1 MRTGRPRERAITL
14 MDGFYIEISNPG
26 ESKGLKIRSE
36 SRAAM
41 ELSAKQY
48 ARFKNVTILGEYKN
62 GSRLVEE
69 SN

>member
-14 MDGFYIEISNPG
+14 MDGFYIEVSNPG

-48 ARFKNVTILGEYKN
+48 QRFKNVTILGEYK
-62 GSRLVEE
+62 GGVRLVEE
-69 SN
+69 SA

>member
-14 MDGFYIEISNPG
+14 MDGFYIEVSNPG

-41 ELSAKQY
+41 SFPQ
-48 ARFKNVTILGEYKN
+48 
-62 GSRLVEE
+62 
-69 SN
+69 SNIKDLKT